1 MLKKTD
7 WHLVHIGS
15 ILNLELVLLIIK
27 ATAVSLK
34 RKTCPHCVELWP
46 EEANKLKM
54 VLSSIYNVNHQC
66 LSPFNWPMPVEKF
79 QLIFHGKPITK
90 DMHPILPS

>member
-34 RKTCPHCVELWP
+34 RQTSPHCVELWP
-46 EEANKLKM
+46 EEAKQAKNELDFY
-54 VLSSIYNVNHQC
+54 IQR
-66 LSPFNWPMPVEKF
+66 
-79 QLIFHGKPITK
+79 
-90 DMHPILPS
+90 

>member
-15 ILNLELVLLIIK
+15 RLNLELFFIIK

-34 RKTCPHCVELWP
+34 RKTCPHYVELWP
-46 EEANKLKM
+46 EKAKQAKNGLEFY
-54 VLSSIYNVNHQC
+54 IQR
-66 LSPFNWPMPVEKF
+66 
-79 QLIFHGKPITK
+79 
-90 DMHPILPS
+90 

>member
-15 ILNLELVLLIIK
+15 RLNLELFFIIK

-34 RKTCPHCVELWP
+34 RQTSPHCVELLP
-46 EEANKLKM
+46 EEAKQAKNELDFC
-54 VLSSIYNVNHQC
+54 IRR
-66 LSPFNWPMPVEKF
+66 
-79 QLIFHGKPITK
+79 
-90 DMHPILPS
+90 